1 MIRNAIQS
9 LRKYLW
15 GIRFRILLNSLAG
28 ILNVCAGLFFVWIS
42 KQLIDIATRSIEGD
56 MTHYIVLLIATMAG
70 QIILSALKNRLETE
84 TDIYFKNKWRFK
96 LFSHLMASTW
106 NGKDSFHSGDAVNR
120 IEEDVRVVAEGVC
133 KSLPAVIITSF
144 QFLAAFLFLSKLN
157 MQLAWTVIFI
167 MPVFLILSK
176 VYIKRMRRFTEEI
189 RTLDGHVQSHIQEKL
204 QYKVLIQTLEQNAP
218 ITDKLDFIQS
228 SLYDK
233 VMKRTNF
240 TVFSRTLIMA
250 GFATG
255 YLIAFLWGIK
265 GIYEG
270 AITFGMMT
278 AFLQL
283 VGQIQRP
290 LVELS
295 QYIPSL
301 VHTITSAERLNEL
314 DDLTTEEQ
322 GEQQMLDGQVGIR
335 LENISFAYP
344 DGKRQIIEH
353 LSYDFAPGSRTA
365 IVGETGVGKSTLIR
379 LMLALLH
386 PCEGKVCLYNSVQEL
401 EASPLTRCNLVYVP
415 QGNTLLS
422 GTIRDNLLLGNP
434 DATNRELRKVLTTA
448 VADFIYDLP
457 DGLDTLCGERGAG
470 LSEGQA
476 QRICIA
482 RGLLRPGNILLL
494 DEFSSSLD
502 RETERL
508 LMERLISQAED
519 KTLIFITHREIVA
532 QYCGQTLK
540 LELNSR

>member
-1 MIRNAIQS
+1 VIVNNIRQI
-9 LRKYLW
+9 LKYLQ
-15 GIRFRILLNSLAG
+15 GIRFRIVLNSLAG
-28 ILNVCAGLFFVWIS
+28 ILNVCAGLFFVWVS
-42 KQLIDIATRSIEGD
+42 KQLIDIATRSIEGN
-56 MTHYIVLLIATMAG
+56 MTHYIVLLIATMCS
-70 QIILSALKNRLETE
+70 QIILSVLKNRLETE
-84 TDIYFKNKWRFK
+84 TDIYFKNKWRHK
-96 LFSHLMASTW
+96 LFSHLMISKW
-106 NGKDSFHSGDAVNR
+106 NGKESFHSGDAVNR
-120 IEEDVRVVAEGVC
+120 IEEDVRVVAEGIC

-157 MQLAWTVIFI
+157 TQLAWTLIFI

-189 RTLDGHVQSHIQEKL
+189 RNLDSQVQSHIQEKL
-204 QYKVLIQTLEQNAP
+204 QYRVLIQTLAQNIP
-218 ITDKLDFIQS
+218 VSDKLDTIQS
-228 SLYDK
+228 ILYNR

-240 TVFSRTLIMA
+240 TVFSRMLIMA

-255 YLIAFLWGIK
+255 YVIAFLWGIK

-314 DDLTTEEQ
+314 DDLTTEVQ

-353 LSYDFAPGSRTA
+353 LSYDFTPGSRTA

-379 LMLALLH
+379 LMLALLQ
-386 PCEGKVCLYNSVQEL
+386 PREGRVYLYNSIQEL

-434 DATNRELRKVLTTA
+434 NATDQELRKVLTTA

-457 DGLDTLCGERGAG
+457 DGLDTLCGERGTG

-502 RETERL
+502 TETERL
-508 LMERLISQAED
+508 LMERLIFQTED
-519 KTLIFITHREIVA
+519 KTLVFITHREIVA
-532 QYCGQTLK
+532 QYCDQTIK
-540 LELNSR
+540 LELKGR

>member
-1 MIRNAIQS
+1 MIVNNIRQI
-9 LRKYLW
+9 LKYLQ
-15 GIRFRILLNSLAG
+15 GIRFRIVLNSLAG
-28 ILNVCAGLFFVWIS
+28 ILNVCAGLFFVWVS
-42 KQLIDIATRSIEGD
+42 KQLIDIATRSIEGN
-56 MTHYIVLLIATMAG
+56 MTHYIVLLIATMCS
-70 QIILSALKNRLETE
+70 QIILSVLKNRLETE
-84 TDIYFKNKWRFK
+84 TDIYFKNKWRHK
-96 LFSHLMASTW
+96 LFSHLMISKW
-106 NGKDSFHSGDAVNR
+106 NGKESFHSGDAVNR
-120 IEEDVRVVAEGVC
+120 IEEDVRVVAEGIC

-157 MQLAWTVIFI
+157 TQLAWTLIFI

-189 RTLDGHVQSHIQEKL
+189 RNLDSQVQSHIQEKL
-204 QYKVLIQTLEQNAP
+204 QYRVLIQTLAQNIP
-218 ITDKLDFIQS
+218 VSDKLDTIQS
-228 SLYDK
+228 ILYNR

-240 TVFSRTLIMA
+240 TVFSRMLIMA

-255 YLIAFLWGIK
+255 YVIAFLWGIK

-314 DDLTTEEQ
+314 DDLTTEVQ

-353 LSYDFAPGSRTA
+353 LSYDFTPGSRTA

-379 LMLALLH
+379 LMLALLQ
-386 PCEGKVCLYNSVQEL
+386 PREGRVYLYNSIQEL

-434 DATNRELRKVLTTA
+434 NATDQELRKVLTTA

-457 DGLDTLCGERGAG
+457 DGLDTLCGERGTG

-502 RETERL
+502 TETERL
-508 LMERLISQAED
+508 LMERLIFQTED
-519 KTLIFITHREIVA
+519 KTLVFITHREIVA
-532 QYCGQTLK
+532 QYCDQTIK
-540 LELNSR
+540 LELKGR